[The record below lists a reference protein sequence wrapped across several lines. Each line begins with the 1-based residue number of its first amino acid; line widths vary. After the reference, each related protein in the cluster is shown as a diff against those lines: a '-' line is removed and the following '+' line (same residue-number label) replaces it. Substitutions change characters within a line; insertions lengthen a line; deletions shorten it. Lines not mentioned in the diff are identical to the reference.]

1 MTPAG
6 ARKAWR
12 PGRLASWCP
21 TTGAGCKTGVP
32 ATAQVLPSI
41 VHAVKGKMTI
51 LVDGGIRSGLD
62 VLRALALGADACILA
77 RPYVTAVY
85 GGGAEGVRL
94 LTEKL
99 KAELSDAMAMCGVHS
114 LSQITHALVF

>member
-1 MTPAG
+1 MAHRNDDAPLSVEEKRA
-6 ARKAWR
+6 
-12 PGRLASWCP
+12 RLAGGRGLASHP
-21 TTGAGCKTGVP
+21 AQSGGVRE
-32 ATAQVLPSI
+32 
-41 VHAVKGKMTI
+41 
-51 LVDGGIRSGLD
+51 D
-62 VLRALALGADACILA
+62 
-77 RPYVTAVY
+77 